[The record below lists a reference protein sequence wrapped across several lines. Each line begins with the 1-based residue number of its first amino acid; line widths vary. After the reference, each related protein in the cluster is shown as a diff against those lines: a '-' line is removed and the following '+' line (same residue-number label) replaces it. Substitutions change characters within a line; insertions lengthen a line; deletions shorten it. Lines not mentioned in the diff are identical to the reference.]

1 MLLYSTTDR
10 NWRQPL
16 SHCVMEALAPDK
28 GLYMPEK
35 IPVLEATFFERFHT
49 LTFPELCVELAQ
61 HWLGGAVEASALK
74 RITETAFDFPV
85 ILHEVSKGIYSLE
98 LWHGPS
104 LAFKDFGARFMAGLM
119 AYFNE
124 KTEKPLT
131 ILVATSGDTGGA
143 VAAGFLDVEGI
154 EVIILYPS
162 GKVSDLQEK
171 QLTTL
176 GKNITA
182 CEINGSFD
190 DCQAL
195 VKEAFLDGGLKAH
208 YKLSSANSINIA
220 RLIPQSFYY
229 FEACRQW
236 QGNGKWVCSVPSG
249 NFGNLTAGLMAKKMG
264 LPIHHFIAATNL
276 NHVVP
281 DYLETGRFEARP
293 SVSTLSNAM
302 DVGNP
307 SNFVRLT
314 ELYDGDVNKIRADL
328 SGFWATDNETRTEI
342 KRVYDT
348 CGYIMDPHGAIGHL
362 ALRSYLETHG
372 GSGFFLET
380 AHPAKFIDTVE
391 TAIGQ
396 KPPIP
401 ARLLEL
407 AEKPKTA
414 HSLGTKYQEFKSFLL
429 SRKSK

>member
-1 MLLYSTTDR
+1 M
-10 NWRQPL
+10 
-16 SHCVMEALAPDK
+16 
-28 GLYMPEK
+28 
-35 IPVLEATFFERFHT
+35 
-49 LTFPELCVELAQ
+49 
-61 HWLGGAVEASALK
+61 
-74 RITETAFDFPV
+74 
-85 ILHEVSKGIYSLE
+85 
-98 LWHGPS
+98 
-104 LAFKDFGARFMAGLM
+104 
-119 AYFNE
+119 
-124 KTEKPLT
+124 
-131 ILVATSGDTGGA
+131 
-143 VAAGFLDVEGI
+143 
-154 EVIILYPS
+154 
-162 GKVSDLQEK
+162 QEK

-182 CEINGSFD
+182 CEIKGSFD

-195 VKEAFLDGGLKAH
+195 VKEAFLDGELKAH

-414 HSLGTKYQEFKSFLL
+414 HSVGTKYQEFKSFLL